1 MPTRREVIVGTSAL
15 LAASCAT
22 VPQVAGSPF
31 VRTSGTR
38 FTRGGQRFPVV
49 GANMWAAA
57 YLGADSPIGNRDR
70 LGRELDRLTGIGVNN
85 VRILGSSELSPLKNS
100 VRPTFRDQTSNYNET
115 LLRGLDVALAEM
127 GRRNMTAVI
136 YLTNFW
142 EWSGGMMT

>member
-22 VPQVAGSPF
+22 VPQLVGSPF

-57 YLGADSPIGNRDR
+57 YLGAVAPIGNRDR
-70 LGRELDRLTGIGVNN
+70 LRRELDRLAGIGVNN
-85 VRILGSSELSPLKNS
+85 VRIPAARNC
-100 VRPTFRDQTSNYNET
+100 RP
-115 LLRGLDVALAEM
+115 
-127 GRRNMTAVI
+127 
-136 YLTNFW
+136 
-142 EWSGGMMT
+142 